1 MNAPAV
7 PSALDRFR
15 EVWALDFEYIAL
27 PGERPDPVCMCARE
41 LRTGRELRVWDGDLR
56 VVCPFAWTDDA
67 AMLAY
72 FAPAEL
78 TSFLALGWPMPTNVI
93 DLYAEWRTFT
103 NGRGRALGTSS
114 DSLLSALAHFGLSH
128 MSTEEKCGWRDRI
141 LAGRPY
147 SDADRAGIL
156 DYCATD
162 ADALQALLA
171 RLVARLGGRA
181 HWLDH
186 ALLRGR
192 YMRAVASM
200 EHRGI
205 PVDVGL
211 LDQLVAQ
218 WGPIKSAVIDNIRQ
232 DYPIFDG
239 TTLKMARFEAWLAEH
254 GIPWPRTDTD
264 RLSLSEDTFKTMAK
278 AYPIVAPIREVRD
291 NLGKLRLTDLAVGS
305 DGRNRAS
312 IRPLAA
318 RSGRNAPSASRFI
331 FAPSVWLRSL
341 IKPGAGRALA
351 YLDFASQEIAIAA
364 ALSGDKAMMRAYG
377 SGDPYLA
384 FAIDAGLAPADATKA
399 THKAVRDRCKALVL
413 GTLYGMREKT
423 LAGNLNVPTAEAR
436 SLLRAHRRTYS
447 RFWEWSQSA
456 VDAAMLRGYLD
467 TCFGWRLHVTGET
480 LPTSLLNH
488 PMQSHGAEMLR
499 LACAFIDEAGIELV
513 APVHDAVLIEAD
525 ADAID
530 AAVAETRRLM
540 QRASRVILA
549 GFEVRTD
556 VEVVRYPDRYADER
570 GKDMW
575 ARVQSILDGV
585 KNPQGSAA
593 SEIGSATE
601 SFRLTERNPRPVP
614 IPYFPIPISNP
625 L

>member
-1 MNAPAV
+1 MAV
-7 PSALDRFR
+7 PAALDRFR

-27 PGERPDPVCMCARE
+27 PGERPDPVCMVGRE
-41 LRTGRELRVWDGDLR
+41 LRTGRELRVWDGELR
-56 VVCPFAWTDDA
+56 GACPVPSGDDVVII
-67 AMLAY
+67 AY

-78 TSFLALGWPMPTNVI
+78 TCYRALGWPYPANVI

-103 NGRGRALGTSS
+103 NGRRNALGTGG
-114 DSLLSALAHFGLSH
+114 DSLLAALAHFDLSH
-128 MSTEEKCGWRDRI
+128 MSTEEKSGWRDRI

-147 SDADRAGIL
+147 SDAERLGIL

-162 ADALQALLA
+162 ADALRALLG
-171 RLVARLGGRA
+171 RLAGRLGTRP

-192 YMRAVASM
+192 YMRATASM

-205 PVDVGL
+205 PIDVEL
-211 LDQLVAQ
+211 LGQLAAS
-218 WGPIKSAVIDNIRQ
+218 WEHIKAAVIDSIRR
-232 DYPIFDG
+232 DYPIFEG
-239 TTLKMARFEAWLAEH
+239 TTLKMARFEAWLAER
-254 GIPWPRTDTD
+254 GIPWPRTDGG

-291 NLGKLRLTDLAVGS
+291 NLSKLRLTDLTVGT
-305 DGRNRAS
+305 DRRNRAS

-318 RSGRNAPSASRFI
+318 RSGRNAPSASKFI

-341 IKPGAGRALA
+341 IRPAPGRAIA
-351 YLDFASQEIAIAA
+351 YIDFSSQEIAIAA
-364 ALSGDKAMMRAYG
+364 ALSGDTAMQRAYQ

-384 FAIDAGLAPADATKA
+384 FAIDAGLAPVDATKA
-399 THKAVRDRCKALVL
+399 THKAIRDRCKALVL

-423 LAGNLNVPTAEAR
+423 LAGNLNVTTAEAR
-436 SLLRAHRRTYS
+436 SLLRAHRRTYAK
-447 RFWEWSQSA
+447 FWEWSQSV
-456 VDAAMLRGYLD
+456 VDTAMLRGYLD

-499 LACAFIDEAGIELV
+499 LACAFIDEAGIELI

-525 ADAID
+525 ASEITE
-530 AAVAETRRLM
+530 AVAETCRLM
-540 QRASRVILA
+540 QRASRVVLA

-556 VEVVRYPDRYADER
+556 VEIVRYPGRYLDER
-570 GKDMW
+570 GADMW
-575 ARVQSILDGV
+575 ERVQRIVDGLRPTRATVGNLTDQIGISSVDPSDSIDL
-585 KNPQGSAA
+585 
-593 SEIGSATE
+593 
-601 SFRLTERNPRPVP
+601 SFPSSLSFV
-614 IPYFPIPISNP
+614 
-625 L
+625 